1 MTVFKAFIKI
11 VKKNKFI
18 IILYMGLLAFFGAIN
33 MSTNENSTSFTATKP
48 DLLIIDEDKSN
59 ISNNLVKYME
69 DNTKFI
75 KVKDNDNARLDALF
89 YNDVDYII
97 YIPKNYGSDY
107 LNKKNPTIKVQ
118 SGTNYNSSY
127 AEMLLTKYLKIAN
140 TYSLSI
146 NDEQEL
152 INRINDTLKTNLSIN
167 MTSKLDKTSLEK
179 SSFYFNFLSYSILA
193 SLVYI
198 ICLILIS
205 FKEEKIRK
213 RTVISSTKD
222 SKFNKELLLSN
233 CLFSL
238 ILWIIYIL
246 IGFILV
252 KDGLT
257 SKSGFIYIINSFIF
271 VFTSTTIAFLLGN
284 IITNKNAVSGIVNVI
299 ALGSSFLCGAF
310 VPIEYLPDSVVK
322 IAHILP
328 TYYYIKTNDAVT
340 SLETIN
346 SDTLK
351 PLIINMIILLIFSI
365 VFIIITNI
373 VSKRK
378 RKIG

>member
-222 SKFNKELLLSN
+222 SKFNKELL
-233 CLFSL
+233 F
-238 ILWIIYIL
+238 
-246 IGFILV
+246 IG
-252 KDGLT
+252 
-257 SKSGFIYIINSFIF
+257 
-271 VFTSTTIAFLLGN
+271 
-284 IITNKNAVSGIVNVI
+284 
-299 ALGSSFLCGAF
+299 
-310 VPIEYLPDSVVK
+310 
-322 IAHILP
+322 
-328 TYYYIKTNDAVT
+328 
-340 SLETIN
+340 
-346 SDTLK
+346 LK
-351 PLIINMIILLIFSI
+351 
-365 VFIIITNI
+365 
-373 VSKRK
+373 
-378 RKIG
+378 G

>member
-75 KVKDNDNARLDALF
+75 KVKDSDNARLDALF

-152 INRINDTLKTNLSIN
+152 INRINDTLKTNLNIN